1 MNCVYARQ
9 ALNKSTYEYLQKPE
23 DFKDI
28 PDGLKYYKNIVFFT
42 NPTEAEEL
50 LYVHS
55 VGYEISPPGKETQTL
70 SYPSRTVFYYVISG
84 EGYFDGKTAR
94 RGDCIIVENGRSHS
108 IASRGSKDFVLCWIS
123 LAHHKDFSISAL
135 GFEHDKRTVKY
146 NSFETELRQAIYSLQ
161 NFNPKI
167 RDPYFFTLGK
177 FFEILSHHKAAS
189 ADEITEKSSSL
200 SHERYIS
207 LAKDMLEESCY
218 KISIEEI
225 AKAIGFSRKYLSM
238 IFCQTTGITLRDYI
252 TQKKIERAKSMLID
266 GEASLKTIAF
276 QLNYNDYS
284 SFSRAFKK
292 ESGLTPLEYIS
303 KHKNKTESNGDL
315 R

>member
-9 ALNKSTYEYLQKPE
+9 ALNSATYEYLQKPE
-23 DFKDI
+23 DFKDT
-28 PDGLKYYKNIVFFT
+28 PEGVKYYKNIVFFT
-42 NPTEAEEL
+42 NPTESEEL
-50 LYVHS
+50 FYVHS
-55 VGYEISPPGKETQTL
+55 VGYEISPPDKSIQNQ
-70 SYPSRTVFYYVISG
+70 SHPSRTVFYYVIGG
-84 EGYFDGKTAR
+84 EGYFDGKITR
-94 RGDCIIVENGRSHS
+94 RGDCIIAENGRPHS
-108 IASRGSKDFVLCWIS
+108 ISARGTKDFVFCWIS

-135 GFEHDKRTVKY
+135 GFDKEKRYLKY
-146 NSFETELRQAIYSLQ
+146 GNFETELRQAIYSLQ

-167 RDPYFFTLGK
+167 RDPYFFPLGK
-177 FFEILSHHKAAS
+177 FFEILSYHKASDAN
-189 ADEITEKSSSL
+189 ETTEKSSL

-207 LAKDMLEESCY
+207 LTKDMLEESRY

-238 IFCQTTGITLRDYI
+238 IFCQSTGITLRDYI

-303 KHKNKTESNGDL
+303 KHKSKTGGA
-315 R
+315 